1 MECVM
6 DVENKLCLI
15 IHSFKGSGGMAMPM
29 GTVSC
34 VMRMEISMKENGKI
48 IWLMEWV
55 PIDTLMEWH
64 TMVNGSL
71 ISKMEREKKLG
82 QVKQGISANTKKE

>member
-34 VMRMEISMKENGKI
+34 VMRMEISMKEIG
-48 IWLMEWV
+48 
-55 PIDTLMEWH
+55 
-64 TMVNGSL
+64 
-71 ISKMEREKKLG
+71 
-82 QVKQGISANTKKE
+82 

>member
-1 MECVM
+1 
-6 DVENKLCLI
+6 
-15 IHSFKGSGGMAMPM
+15 
-29 GTVSC
+29 
-34 VMRMEISMKENGKI
+34 MKENGKI

-55 PIDTLMEWH
+55 PIDTLMEWL

-71 ISKMEREKKLG
+71 ISKMEKEKKLG